1 MKTSFKAV
9 RAALVAVF
17 VFMVGFA
24 AEAQRIQLKQL
35 ERYLGQPIPNR
46 AGYVG
51 LTDTLGDQYYHK
63 LDSIIGYIAD
73 SISQGLDTDEQYF
86 DTAMI
91 VNDTL
96 ILSIIRDNRPAH
108 RISLTAYTTDDQTLS
123 YDHASNTL
131 SISGGNSVT
140 NFEQAWIRQADEL
153 HPISYSESILRRGYT
168 TIGWDGTS
176 DSSSFEDAQLRV
188 RNESRI
194 DWLGFTTSKPTYGQ
208 ARKFE
213 SHELGNML
221 YLADERFHVTL
232 DGTPISGTTIFNG
245 EFQFPTAFASS
256 STYELLIDFTQGLEK
271 LPSTGIVYPEGYLY
285 VFFYFLSNDADVT
298 VEGIYN
304 GGGVIDYSASE
315 KNIATKSELG
325 YKVLRYNILDNA
337 YLTKF
342 RITFATG
349 TGQGWITEV
358 VYTQNRNEGQ
368 LEEPFLNKTLDN
380 KLHTKLTFR
389 DKVGDRQNDNGTL
402 GQILM
407 SKVDSVEWADFSDIP
422 GIYTYITNISDSVA
436 TTADTDTDE
445 QYFDSIAIVDD
456 TLNVSIIRDGV
467 PVIRIDLKPYLDD
480 TDTDDQYFDVINIT
494 DDTLNLSIFDDGLP
508 THRLDLKPYLDLE
521 ENTDIQYIDTLYFDM
536 DTLYISLIRDG
547 VPPQKVYLGDLISI
561 ADSDKQR
568 HDSAFIQND
577 TIYLSLQRDSIN
589 AHRLDLKPYLD
600 DTDDQTVDQFD
611 IVSDILSISL
621 EDDGEAAH
629 TVDLSPYLDNTD
641 DQKIDVFTFVGTTLS
656 VSNED
661 DGEASKTVDL
671 SSLVDNWLLNGMDD
685 AFGSTDIGDAET
697 VTFDGTG
704 GITAKLSFDGSNTM
718 VIDGTGLQWILQAQV
733 GTSQII
739 GDAATEIVEFV
750 GAGNASTSISGN
762 TVTITVPADVDNYVD
777 GATYSGATA
786 DLTLTRT
793 GALGDLVVNI
803 MDHDWYEVG
812 TTRPPDAITDEMF
825 HTGKTGIGMNPIW
838 LLDVAEDARINGH
851 QVGRGGGNIQTN
863 LRVGYIA
870 LQDNTT
876 GFDNTAIGAYALENN
891 IDGSESVAVGA
902 QAMQDITTGSG
913 NVAIGNFAMGS
924 ATGGNYNVAI
934 GYGAFE
940 RNTTGVS
947 NNAVGF
953 GTLAYNTTGNYNT
966 AFGDGT
972 MIAHKSG
979 TGNVAIG
986 ASVLK
991 RDTVGILNVAMGQ
1004 YALERMVNVVAKSS
1018 YNTSIGT
1025 YAGRNMY
1032 GIENVALGIG
1042 SMRGDTVGAGPEMNY
1057 TIALGAY
1064 AAHSVIGLQEKNIAI
1079 GYNSMGSTP
1088 GATHHNIAIGELALN
1103 ENDGDYNVVIG
1114 AVGGGSGLE
1123 TGDYN
1128 TIIGSGITFSAN
1140 DDSLAVLA
1148 NGLGTAAIWMK
1159 GSGNTGMGTSSPT
1172 QRLHVA
1178 GSARVTGA
1186 YYDSNNE
1193 PGTAGQV
1200 LSSLATGTDWV
1211 DATSGGTMSYFFI
1224 NGNDDAFGN
1233 TQVDQ
1238 GEVITIDG
1246 TGGITA
1252 SLAASG
1258 SLSYVID
1265 GSGIT
1270 GTTNLSITNATN
1282 PGLNSSN
1289 GSDVIFQDGTGIDA
1303 VYVNDFTIRFNAT
1316 DASITNEIQSLS
1328 FGYGAGQS
1336 AITISGDPS
1345 TLYMYSGTGI
1355 TFSGQTGTTMTINAN
1370 DVAAN
1375 NEGFN
1380 GVGTGGPT
1388 SSTITTNTTG
1398 GNAIT
1403 LNVAGT
1409 LSISEVA
1416 NANGGTITITGT
1428 GGAGTVTSVGLT
1440 GTTGIGVTGSPIT
1453 TSGTF
1458 ALSLNNDL
1466 AALEALSGTGIGYR
1480 TGAAT
1485 WTNYDF
1491 NSLPTGFSA
1500 YRSLFVGADG
1510 TPETSVNIF
1519 VSGSG
1524 NSVLNAGK
1532 FVSGTGIDALSGTIQ
1547 SQNLVVTT
1555 QVYFDSLPV
1564 YASDAAAASL
1574 TSGRV
1579 YRTSGGE
1586 LRIKL

>member
-9 RAALVAVF
+9 RAVFLAVF
-17 VFMVGFA
+17 VFVVGFV
-24 AEAQRIQLKQL
+24 AEAQRVRLLQL

-108 RISLTAYTTDDQTLS
+108 RISLTAYTSDDQTLS

-402 GQILM
+402 GQIFM
-407 SKVDSVEWADFSDIP
+407 SKVDSVEWADFTAIP
-422 GIYTYITNISDSVA
+422 GIYTYITNIADSVD
-436 TTADTDTDE
+436 TDTDTDE
-445 QYFDSIAIVDD
+445 QTIDSFA
-456 TLNVSIIRDGV
+456 
-467 PVIRIDLKPYLDD
+467 
-480 TDTDDQYFDVINIT
+480 IT
-494 DDTLNLSIFDDGLP
+494 DDTLRISLSNDPNIFFV
-508 THRLDLKPYLDLE
+508 DLK
-521 ENTDIQYIDTLYFDM
+521 TYIDTATSGY
-536 DTLYISLIRDG
+536 DTDSQSVNQFYLDGLDSLHIEITRG
-547 VPPQKVYLGDLISI
+547 NHQSVYLGSLVP
-561 ADSDKQR
+561 ATGSDKQR
-568 HDSAFIQND
+568 FDTLWIIND
-577 TIYLSLQRDSIN
+577 TAWYSLQRDSVN
-589 AHRLDLKPYLD
+589 AIPLDLK
-600 DTDDQTVDQFD
+600 
-611 IVSDILSISL
+611 
-621 EDDGEAAH
+621 
-629 TVDLSPYLDNTD
+629 PYLDNTD

-661 DGEASKTVDL
+661 DGEASKTVEL

-718 VIDGTGLQWILQAQV
+718 VIDGTGLQWILQAQA

-739 GDAATEIVEFV
+739 GDAATEIVEIV

-777 GATYSGATA
+777 ALTFSNSTFILTA
-786 DLTLTRT
+786 GRT
-793 GALGDLVVNI
+793 GALSDLTDTI
-803 MDHDWYEVG
+803 MDHDWYKVF
-812 TTRPPDAITDEMF
+812 TTVPPNNTEDAFRM
-825 HTGKTGIGMNPIW
+825 GKTGIGMHPVWI
-838 LLDVAEDARINGH
+838 LDVSEDARIYGH
-851 QVGRGGGNIQTN
+851 QVGRGGGNSLTN
-863 LRVGYIA
+863 LRLGVDA
-870 LQDNTT
+870 LSSNTT
-876 GFDNTAIGAYALENN
+876 GTYNTAIGPYALATNTTGYWNTAVGLGTIATNTTGYWNTAVGTYALNICTTCYDNTAIGVHALVATSTGIQNT
-891 IDGSESVAVGA
+891 AVGHYA
-902 QAMQDITTGSG
+902 GGSS
-913 NVAIGNFAMGS
+913 IGG
-924 ATGGNYNVAI
+924 GGNTVLGDLGLSTDTFPNRNVTI
-934 GYGAFE
+934 
-940 RNTTGVS
+940 
-947 NNAVGF
+947 
-953 GTLAYNTTGNYNT
+953 
-966 AFGDGT
+966 
-972 MIAHKSG
+972 
-979 TGNVAIG
+979 
-986 ASVLK
+986 
-991 RDTVGILNVAMGQ
+991 GQ
-1004 YALERMVNVVAKSS
+1004 Y
-1018 YNTSIGT
+1018 
-1025 YAGRNMY
+1025 
-1032 GIENVALGIG
+1032 
-1042 SMRGDTVGAGPEMNY
+1042 SMRGGNNY
-1057 TIALGAY
+1057 YGN
-1064 AAHSVIGLQEKNIAI
+1064 IGI
-1079 GYNSMGSTP
+1079 GYSSFWPTSGLNNTYNITMGYEAAYSAGDISNADYNIGIGYRSLYGFVGGDHNIMVGYKT
-1088 GATHHNIAIGELALN
+1088 GFILNGNHNIAIGDSTLYS
-1103 ENDGDYNVVIG
+1103 DSVDYNIILG
-1114 AVGGGSGLE
+1114 A
-1123 TGDYN
+1123 YN
-1128 TIIGSGITFSAN
+1128 TSTADSNVIIGYNQSLSTSGNLLLTNGTGSQFIRMLNTGF
-1140 DDSLAVLA
+1140 V
-1148 NGLGTAAIWMK
+1148 GLGVSA
-1159 GSGNTGMGTSSPT
+1159 PT
-1172 QRLHVA
+1172 QKLHVP
-1178 GSARVTGA
+1178 GNVRVTGA

-1270 GTTNLSITNATN
+1270 GTTNLSITNSAN

-1316 DASITNEIQSLS
+1316 DPSITNEIQSLS
-1328 FGYGAGQS
+1328 FGYGSGQS
-1336 AITISGDPS
+1336 SITISDDPS
-1345 TLYMYSGTGI
+1345 ALYMYAGTGI
-1355 TFSGQTGTTMTINAN
+1355 TFSGQTGTTMTINAA
-1370 DVAAN
+1370 DVSN
-1375 NEGFN
+1375 INEGRL
-1380 GVGTGGPT
+1380 GVGSGGPT
-1388 SSTITTNTTG
+1388 SSTIITNTTG
-1398 GNAIT
+1398 SNAVTI
-1403 LNVAGT
+1403 NVAGT
-1409 LSISEVA
+1409 LSIAESA
-1416 NANGGTITITGT
+1416 NANGGSITITGT